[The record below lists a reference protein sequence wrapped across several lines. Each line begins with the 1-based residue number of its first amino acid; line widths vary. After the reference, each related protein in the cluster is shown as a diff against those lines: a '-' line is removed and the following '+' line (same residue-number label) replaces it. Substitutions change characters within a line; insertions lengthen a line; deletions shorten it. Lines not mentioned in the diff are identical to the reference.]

1 VNQLVELGIA
11 DPERVGVMG
20 NSYGGY
26 CTLGLL
32 VQTGRFRA
40 AVANAGFYDL
50 VSAYITMDP
59 TGISRW
65 LGWAES
71 GQGRMGGSL
80 WEKRNAYIENSPL
93 YYLDRVTTPVL
104 LTCGSEDMVPPAQAA
119 GVFVGLRRL
128 GKEAE
133 LREYEGE
140 GHWTGM
146 WSEPAYRDLAER
158 VPAWLDEHLGGA
170 PDEG

>member
-1 VNQLVELGIA
+1 
-11 DPERVGVMG
+11 M
-20 NSYGGY
+20 
-26 CTLGLL
+26 
-32 VQTGRFRA
+32 
-40 AVANAGFYDL
+40 
-50 VSAYITMDP
+50 
-59 TGISRW
+59 
-65 LGWAES
+65 
-71 GQGRMGGSL
+71 
-80 WEKRNAYIENSPL
+80 
-93 YYLDRVTTPVL
+93 TTPVL

-128 GKEAE
+128 GKEVE

-158 VPAWLDEHLGGA
+158 VPAWLDEHLGGV